1 MRGADSCNEALF
13 STVKLEEFVP
23 QTHPL
28 RPIRKWMNE
37 ALSKMDVK
45 FWAMYEADV
54 KGGCPSI
61 APEKFMRAM
70 LQVCLLAV
78 PGAACSP

>member
-1 MRGADSCNEALF
+1 MTSSERRRMRGADSCNEALF

-37 ALSKMDVK
+37 ALSKMDAK
-45 FWAMYEADV
+45 F
-54 KGGCPSI
+54 
-61 APEKFMRAM
+61 
-70 LQVCLLAV
+70 
-78 PGAACSP
+78 